1 MYADIA
7 RRRLAQIRKSAFP
20 AYAADRAHPLHSTN
34 EADLLVVLTL
44 ALLIRDVIRNSGMD
58 LEQSGLFVE
67 AILFSTS
74 SVLV

>member
-34 EADLLVVLTL
+34 EADLLVGAEPVGRCNK
-44 ALLIRDVIRNSGMD
+44 ALGTNRRGNTVGRGSR
-58 LEQSGLFVE
+58 
-67 AILFSTS
+67 AISIKVS
-74 SVLV
+74 ANN